1 MKNLLG
7 AGGLTSS
14 EANHITNITKELVK
28 DINSKSA
35 NMPLVTSKATVNGK
49 TYPLDSNKAIEGWVD
64 LIGRKGELYSLS
76 AWLKTGIKGK
86 EDELKRL
93 DTLTQNINMEATM
106 SQTNLEG
113 LKPLV
118 ARPRVPQTTFLAYL
132 NTLTTKERCEYLS
145 NEAMASHIGQFV
157 HKFDEVREQ
166 LLGFEVTTLKELKN
180 EIIIEEHE
188 LLYEKEDLIDG
199 FFQLQKQHRD
209 FEKSVNYWKA
219 QHKKWERLML
229 DEYAEQVIIVDG
241 KNREIQ
247 IYNANLKTVATEKL
261 LAEVRSDKALISQ
274 LKIIIPKDL
283 QATLDFVQ
291 DYAKNPPQK

>member
-1 MKNLLG
+1 MENLLG

-14 EANHITNITKELVK
+14 EANHVTNVTKELVK

-35 NMPLVTSKATVNGK
+35 NMPLVTTKATVNGK
-49 TYPLDSNKAIEGWVD
+49 KYPLDNNKPIKDWVG
-64 LIGRKGELYSLS
+64 LVCRKGELYSLS

-93 DTLTQNINMEATM
+93 DNLSKEISMESTL
-106 SQTNLEG
+106 SQISIEG
-113 LKPLV
+113 LLPII
-118 ARPRVPQTTFLAYL
+118 ARPRVPRTEFNDFL

-157 HKFDEVREQ
+157 HKFDDIREQ
-166 LLGFEVTTLKELKN
+166 LEGFEVTTLKELKN
-180 EIIIEEHE
+180 EIVIEEHE
-188 LLYEKEDLIDG
+188 LLYEKEELIDG

-209 FEKSVNYWKA
+209 YEKSVNYWKA
-219 QHKKWERLML
+219 QHKKWERTML
-229 DEYAEQVIIVDG
+229 DEYQEKVVDVDG

-247 IYNANLKTVATEKL
+247 IHNSNLKKVATEEL

-291 DYAKNPPQK
+291 SYAKNPLQK